1 MSSPIL
7 FLKRGSVLTTNVQ
20 PLTATP
26 ADAPTEYIRRQYA
39 TDGFLLLSG
48 LIKDETSQN
57 ARQFLLQQPGMDG
70 DSAALHPLDHYLAER
85 ELVEHYARQDE
96 VLLSC
101 FSDAF
106 IDMTAVLVEQPDLHR
121 PDGVQTQSLLTASRD
136 WTLPSPHIDGIPK
149 ENRHRTFPGPYQ
161 IAFILYL
168 SDVENRGG
176 GTIGWPGSQHAVRKK
191 AQSDPV
197 QYEYLYDLNK
207 EVPGLDLGEPVELL
221 PKRGDIL
228 FFQNL
233 WVHGATF
240 NIRPEPRLAI
250 RPLCSCDAC
259 NTRWYKRDGWS
270 FWQP

>member
-1 MSSPIL
+1 M
-7 FLKRGSVLTTNVQ
+7 TTKLA
-20 PLTATP
+20 PLTATR
-26 ADAPTEYIRRQYA
+26 ADEPTAQICRQYA
-39 TDGFLLLSG
+39 NDGFLLLSG
-48 LIKDETSQN
+48 LIDDEISES

-70 DSAALHPLDHYLAER
+70 DSTSIQPPDRYLADR
-85 ELVEHYARQDE
+85 ALVEHYARQDE
-96 VLLSC
+96 ALLAC

-106 IDMTAVLVEQPDLHR
+106 IDMTAILVDQPALHR
-121 PDGVQTQSLLTASRD
+121 PNGVQTQNLLTASCT
-136 WTLPSPHIDGIPK
+136 WTRPSPHIDGIPK
-149 ENRHRTFPGPYQ
+149 ENKHRTFPGPYR

-168 SDVENRGG
+168 NDVESGGG
-176 GTIGWPGSQHAVRKK
+176 GTIGWPSSQHIVRDK
-191 AQSDPV
+191 AQSNPV
-197 QYEYLYDLNK
+197 QYEYLHDLNK

-233 WVHGATF
+233 WVHGGTF
-240 NIRPEPRLAI
+240 NTRPTPRLAI